1 MCRYVNENGMK
12 KRRQWQENPNS
23 NKQQNKFFV
32 SSEALSSQNARFLAR
47 KDFGEVKSSGEK
59 CFYAM
64 KKKMPLLPRYLW
76 FS

>member
-1 MCRYVNENGMK
+1 VNENGKK

-32 SSEALSSQNARFLAR
+32 SSQALSSQNARFLAR

-59 CFYAM
+59 MFLCCEEEAGI
-64 KKKMPLLPRYLW
+64 PLLP
-76 FS
+76 